1 MMENRDATDA
11 RNIIYPSL
19 VFPISADYSLSYVE
33 ILGYLISVIV
43 KFISIVIGVF
53 LACDYYNS
61 GDFWFFLLTTLCII
75 IPGTITVYLSVYL
88 YFEDVHSKS
97 RAQKSW

>member
-1 MMENRDATDA
+1 MDSCDATDA

-19 VFPISADYSLSYVE
+19 VFSISADYSVSYVE

-75 IPGTITVYLSVYL
+75 IPAIITVYLSVYL
-88 YFEDVHSKS
+88 YFEDVQNKS